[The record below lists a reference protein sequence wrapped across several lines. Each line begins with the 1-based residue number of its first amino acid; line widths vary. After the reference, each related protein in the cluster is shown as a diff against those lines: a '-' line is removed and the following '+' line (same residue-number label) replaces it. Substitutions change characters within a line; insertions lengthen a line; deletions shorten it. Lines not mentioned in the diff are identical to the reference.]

1 MILKPINTNIIT
13 GFLGAG
19 KTSLILSLLKL
30 KPENETW
37 AVLVNEFGEIG
48 IDAGLIGGKNASKQ
62 IVIKEVAGGCLCCAA
77 GIPTQVAI
85 NQLIQKAKPD
95 RLFIEP
101 TGLGHPAEI
110 LKVLTN
116 EFNQQVLNVNQT
128 VCVVDARK
136 IQDERYSENDNFNQ
150 QIQIADLVYASKVD
164 LYQQQELV
172 NLEHFLSQFNH
183 TKSVIHSTNDNA
195 VARVFESLN
204 QPRAL
209 LQKVQQSASFARS
222 IKPALT
228 SQTSSI
234 FSIGF
239 GLGASQSMGQ
249 GFAPETDKENEAQ
262 AVEFNQQGYWMR
274 ENQGEGAYSVGWI
287 FEPRLCFDFDKL
299 IDWINQLIAED
310 IVRLKA
316 VMITEEGIAGFNM
329 VDGKLS
335 VMELDEAMDS
345 RIEIIALEPLAGTKL
360 SESLQACLFDELLSH

>member
-30 KPENETW
+30 KPDNETW

-48 IDAGLIGGKNASKQ
+48 IDAGLMAGTNSSEQ

-116 EFNQQVLNVNQT
+116 EFNQQVLKVNQT

-136 IQDERYSENDNFNQ
+136 VLDEQYSKNDNFNQ
-150 QIQIADLVYASKVD
+150 QMQIADIVYASKVD
-164 LYQQQELV
+164 LYQQNELE
-172 NLEHFLSQFNH
+172 NLSEFLEQFDQ
-183 TKSVIHSTNDNA
+183 TKSLIS
-195 VARVFESLN
+195 
-204 QPRAL
+204 
-209 LQKVQQSASFARS
+209 SASDTSIQQLFAG
-222 IKPALT
+222 INKPNTPKTTKPQLT
-228 SQTSSI
+228 SSVANNKSVLAGNSPSI
-234 FSIGF
+234 FPQSS
-239 GLGASQSMGQ
+239 SQGEESQ
-249 GFAPETDKENEAQ
+249 II
-262 AVEFNQQGYWMR
+262 EFNQQGFWVKD
-274 ENQGEGAYSVGWI
+274 NQGEGAFSIGWV
-287 FEPRLCFDFDKL
+287 FEPRLCFDFDAL
-299 IDWINQLIAED
+299 INLANHFIELN

-335 VMELDEAMDS
+335 VMELDETMDS
-345 RIEIIALEPLAGTKL
+345 RMEIIALSPLAEVKL
-360 SESLQACLFDELLSH
+360 TELLLACLHEDSKA